1 MDTNFLYRMRIFFAF
16 YDTLPEKYKI
26 FCGKDVIREIEK
38 ENENVRK
45 LLLRK
50 QKRIDELEEENAE
63 LIINNHVVPEPSMIS
78 DELADFLGRQRG
90 MPVFRIVVTRQINQ
104 YIRDNGLGDK
114 TDGMRIIPDD
124 NLRSLLKIKVED
136 ELTYYNIQ
144 RYMSQHFTKNE

>member
-1 MDTNFLYRMRIFFAF
+1 
-16 YDTLPEKYKI
+16 
-26 FCGKDVIREIEK
+26 
-38 ENENVRK
+38 
-45 LLLRK
+45 
-50 QKRIDELEEENAE
+50 
-63 LIINNHVVPEPSMIS
+63 MIS

-114 TDGMRIIPDD
+114 TDGRRIIPDD

-144 RYMSQHFTKNE
+144 RYMSQHFTKNK